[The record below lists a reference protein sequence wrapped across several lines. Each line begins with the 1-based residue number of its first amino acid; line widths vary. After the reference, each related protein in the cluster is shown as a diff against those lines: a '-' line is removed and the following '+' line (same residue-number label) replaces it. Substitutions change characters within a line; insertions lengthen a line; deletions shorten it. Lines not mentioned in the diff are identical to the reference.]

1 MKFTCQVSISQPL
14 KKTVELFQDPNNLSK
29 WQDGF
34 ISSKLI
40 SGISNQPGSKTQLLY
55 KQGRGT
61 MELIETLQ
69 VYNLPEEMFGEY
81 YHKHMTNT
89 MRVTFT
95 ELSPNT
101 TQYTTEIEYTEFR
114 GLFPKLMSFFPSIF
128 KNQTQK
134 WLNNFKT
141 FAESVTP

>member
-1 MKFTCQVSISQPL
+1 MQFTCQVTIHQPI
-14 KKTVELFQDPNNLSK
+14 KKVLELYQDPNNLSK

-34 ISSKLI
+34 ISLKHI
-40 SGISNQPGSKTQLLY
+40 SGSPNQAGSKTQLLY
-55 KQGRGT
+55 KQGKGT
-61 MELIETLQ
+61 MELIETLK
-69 VYNLPEEMFGEY
+69 VYNLPQEMIGEY

-101 TQYTTEIEYTEFR
+101 TRYTTEIEYTSFR
-114 GLFPKLMSFFPSIF
+114 GLIPKLMSFFPSIF

-141 FAESVTP
+141 FAEST

>member
-1 MKFTCQVSISQPL
+1 MQFTCQVTINQPID
-14 KKTVELFQDPNNLSK
+14 KVVQLFQDPTNLPH

-34 ISSKLI
+34 IKLEPI
-40 SGISNQPGSKTQLLY
+40 SGTPKQPGSKTRLLY

-69 VYNLPEEMFGEY
+69 VYNLPQEMIGEY

-95 ELSPNT
+95 QLSPT
-101 TQYTTEIEYTEFR
+101 STQYTTEIEYTSFR
-114 GLFPKLMSFFPSIF
+114 GLLPKFMSFFPSIF

-141 FAESVTP
+141 FAESQKA